1 METYVSLKAQEFVSQ
16 FLNNQNAI
24 LLDVRTNSE
33 YKKEHILGATL
44 APGIET
50 IINDF
55 DKGKPYYLHCR
66 VGGRCAIVAYKMVSA
81 GFKKVYNLN
90 DNLDNLVSEFEKTNT
105 HDFTLIK
112 AA

>member
-16 FLNNQNAI
+16 FLNDQNAI

-33 YKKEHILGATL
+33 YEKEHILGSTL

-50 IINDF
+50 ILNDF
-55 DKGKPYYLHCR
+55 DKDKSYYLHCR
-66 VGGRCAIVAYKMVSA
+66 VGGRCAIVAYKMVNA
-81 GFKKVYNLN
+81 GFTKVYNLN
-90 DNLDNLVSEFEKTNT
+90 DNLDNMVFEFEKTNT